1 MSAREG
7 ENRKQST
14 RKNERACAY
23 WLHVIVCALLLLT
36 GTTFALTDQTPTP
49 QSTIN
54 LTDFGYGGLSAA
66 ARQSGGANLSV
77 DFLDSQHVLVTF
89 NPKKLFKRHPE
100 CPSSHAD
107 RLVHAVVIELPSG
120 NAIRESDWYL
130 HDLKRYAWNLGEG
143 RILLR
148 RLNQLYEVN
157 ANLEEKLIYDSP
169 KDLLWVSV
177 TSDGRQIIVQTKS
190 DSQDTAKTSIGKN
203 NDGDSKNG
211 QRVRI
216 SFLDTHSLAVRR
228 TIEARGTVNLEG
240 TSLGVA
246 DARKQG
252 GNWLVEFGGS
262 NVTRVK
268 ARRPPNLLYTSA
280 NTLVVGRCSV
290 SRDGYGLSSFTVT
303 GTFLWRQH
311 WEDCRYGPV
320 ARNTEDGS
328 RTAIGTL
335 SIRKT
340 GAEDDTEGLDQHIQV
355 LDSATGKER
364 LTLLASPAVPS
375 GQNFAL
381 SPDGER
387 LAVVADRSLHIYALP
402 EMSPEERERY
412 VAIKS
417 DTPDLNAPPTQVAER
432 MDAAEPVFVSSAN
445 VESTAAESESPAS
458 AAAVP
463 DAKQTSNEPIP
474 VLTLRTTTQVVAL
487 DVVVTDSSGHLVKD
501 LPQDVFR
508 VTEDGKAQNV
518 RYFRE
523 FSDARP
529 ESKETATPTPPPLP
543 PNVFSNYTQPADTGA
558 VTVVLMDVLN
568 TPIADQAHSQ
578 DELVKFLKNK
588 PKDARVAICVLGN
601 RLQMIQGF
609 TSDTNMLLS
618 AAKGKKA
625 SQRHRPLQDPDSV
638 IPVQLEAGRATA
650 QFLGSLSILVDSIA
664 QQQSEMRLIDADQRM
679 LVTVDAFAQLARY
692 LSGVP
697 GRKNLVWLSGSFV
710 LGIYPEANGR
720 NPFLES
726 HIYGEEIKKVANL
739 LGDAHV
745 AVYPVDVKG
754 LETNP
759 LFTATTNDVLAPVAM
774 SPPPTPLFQSG
785 PRVANIGSA
794 VANSVMMDQLDQFG
808 VQQMDEH
815 STMKHLA
822 DETGGQAFYNA
833 NGISQAIH
841 AAAEQ
846 GSNYYALSYTP
857 TNRKFDGSFRKIH
870 VVLAGHKY
878 RLAYRSGYYA
888 VDPLAPV
895 KSSKNLMSSLARAA
909 MQQGSPASRQ
919 VVFGAKVVPL
929 GKPRILQDVEAPNQ
943 KKSKKKKEKEPLE
956 IQRYAIDHAVTFSDL
971 RFTPTA
977 KGTYHGVVNFMV
989 TAFDKE
995 GELTASEVSQS
1006 VADLKPEVLQ
1016 DIMAGG
1022 MRVHQEIEVPV
1033 KSVSMRIGVED
1044 ATNSHIGTLEVP
1056 LPVPPPPGGSEG
1068 TRRPLPA
1075 VEPD

>member
-1 MSAREG
+1 MLWVSV
-7 ENRKQST
+7 T
-14 RKNERACAY
+14 
-23 WLHVIVCALLLLT
+23 ALAFVEPVPSPE
-36 GTTFALTDQTPTP
+36 TTV
-49 QSTIN
+49 N
-54 LTDFGYGGLSAA
+54 LASLGYGGLSAA

-77 DFLDSQHVLVTF
+77 DFLDAEHVLVTF

-100 CPSSHAD
+100 CPPSHAD

-120 NAIRESDWYL
+120 KTIREGDWYL

-169 KDLLWVSV
+169 KDFLWVSV
-177 TSDGRQIIVQTKS
+177 TSDGRQIIVETRS
-190 DSQDTAKTSIGKN
+190 NSQETAKTAKKSNDGEPKN
-203 NDGDSKNG
+203 NE
-211 QRVRI
+211 RVSI
-216 SFLDTHSLAVRR
+216 TFLDSHSLAVQR
-228 TIEARGTVNLEG
+228 TIEARGAVNLEG

-246 DARKQG
+246 DGRKQG
-252 GNWLVEFGGS
+252 SNWLVEFGNS

-268 ARRPPNLLYTSA
+268 SRRPPNLLYTSA

-290 SRDGYGLSSFTVT
+290 SRDGYSLSSFTVT

-320 ARNTEDGS
+320 ARDAEDGS

-335 SIRKT
+335 TIRKT
-340 GAEDDTEGLDQHIQV
+340 EVEEDTEGLDQHIQV
-355 LDSATGKER
+355 LDTATGKEILM
-364 LTLLASPAVPS
+364 LTASPAVPS

-381 SPDGER
+381 SPEGRR
-387 LAVVADRSLHIYALP
+387 LAVVADRSLDVYKLP
-402 EMSPEERERY
+402 EMSAQERERY
-412 VAIKS
+412 VAVKS
-417 DTPDLNAPPTQVAER
+417 DTPDLNAPPAQASEKGE
-432 MDAAEPVFVSSAN
+432 AAEPVFVSSAN
-445 VESTAAESESPAS
+445 VESTETEGESPVKP
-458 AAAVP
+458 AAVP
-463 DAKQTSNEPIP
+463 DNKPTSREEVPT
-474 VLTLRTTTQVVAL
+474 LTLRTGTQVVAV
-487 DVVVTDSSGHLVKD
+487 DVVVTDSNGRLVKD
-501 LPQDVFR
+501 LPQDAFKVL
-508 VTEDGKAQNV
+508 EDGKAQTV
-518 RYFRE
+518 KYFRE
-523 FSDARP
+523 FSDTRP
-529 ESKETATPTPPPLP
+529 EPAAAGAPTPPPLP
-543 PNVFSNYTQPADTGA
+543 PNVFSNYSQPTEADA

-568 TPIADQAHSQ
+568 TPIADQAHAQ

-588 PKDARVAICVLGN
+588 PKDAKIAICVLGN

-609 TSDTNMLLS
+609 TSDNNVLLA
-618 AAKGKKA
+618 AAKGRKA
-625 SQRHRPLQDPDSV
+625 SQRQRPLQDPDSV
-638 IPVQLEAGRATA
+638 IPVEVEAGRATA
-650 QFLGSLSILVDSIA
+650 QFLGSLNILVESIA

-720 NPFLES
+720 NPFNES
-726 HIYGEEIKKVANL
+726 HMYGEEIKKVANL

-759 LFTATTNDVLAPVAM
+759 LFTAASNVLAPIPM

-794 VANSVMMDQLDQFG
+794 VADSVMMDQLDQFG

-822 DETGGQAFYNA
+822 DQTGGQAYYNT
-833 NGISQAIH
+833 NGIAQAIH
-841 AAAEQ
+841 TAAEQ

-857 TNRKFDGSFRKIH
+857 TNRKFDGTFRKIH
-870 VVLAGHKY
+870 VTLAGHKY
-878 RLAYRSGYYA
+878 HLAYRSGYYA
-888 VDPLAPV
+888 VDPLTPA
-895 KSSKNLMSSLARAA
+895 KGSRNLMSNLARAA

-919 VVFGAKVVPL
+919 IVFGAKVVPV
-929 GKPRILQDVEAPNQ
+929 GKPRIVQDVVTPNP
-943 KKSKKKKEKEPLE
+943 KKSKKKKDKEPLE

-971 RFTPTA
+971 RFTPTG

-995 GELTASEVSQS
+995 GELTASELSQS

-1044 ATNSHIGTLEVP
+1044 ATNSHIGTLEIN
-1056 LPVPPPPGGSEG
+1056 LPVPPPPGGVEG